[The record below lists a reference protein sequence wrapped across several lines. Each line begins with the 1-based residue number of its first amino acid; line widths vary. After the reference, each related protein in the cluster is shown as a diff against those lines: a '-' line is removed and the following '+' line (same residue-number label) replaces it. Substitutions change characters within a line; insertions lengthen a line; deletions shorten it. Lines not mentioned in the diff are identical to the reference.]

1 MHGKERKKLFRIYD
15 KKHKRYITSP
25 DTACINHYGEMQRA
39 FGFTGEPTLAPDEY
53 AVEFYM
59 GFDDKHN
66 KQIFDGDLMYCI
78 ESHRFN
84 LNDPE
89 SIELI
94 RRLNMLRRIY
104 NRTDTTDKR
113 FAYVDVIVKTD
124 YATREDAP
132 IYWLKEEQFGYEGE
146 GLELPSRWVVS
157 GLTKHDPF
165 ELGYEVKRV
174 EYKHRRS
181 TDRKTGET
189 RECVHVKYHTKNG
202 MQFLCSLHP
211 ERDGYPRT
219 KFEEWWRINAKSGQ
233 IPYKTVELMDAI
245 ESGQIWQ
252 PDIIIVGKKPDSPYN
267 DITVVEHKDKPK
279 QEVTVTTKT
288 NYKNPRNVVDHEFVD
303 PRGIEDAGFGGYPD
317 DFDGYSGYDY
327 DC

>member
-1 MHGKERKKLFRIYD
+1 MQTKERKKLFRIYD
-15 KKHKRYITSP
+15 KKHKRYIMSP
-25 DTACINHYGEMQRA
+25 DTACINHYGEMQRV
-39 FGFTGEPTLAPDEY
+39 FGFTGEPTLAPDDYE
-53 AVEFYM
+53 VEFYM

-66 KQIFDGDLMYCI
+66 KQIFDGDLMYCV

-89 SIELI
+89 SVELI

-104 NRTDTTDKR
+104 SRTDTTDKL
-113 FAYVDVIVKTD
+113 FAYVDVIIKAD

-132 IYWLKEEQFGYEGE
+132 IYWLKDEEFGYEGE

-165 ELGYEVKRV
+165 ELGYEVKNV
-174 EYKHRRS
+174 EYNHRRS

-189 RECVHVKYHTKNG
+189 RECVHVKYYTKNG

-211 ERDGYPRT
+211 ERDGYSRT

-233 IPYKTVELMDAI
+233 IPHKTVELMNAI
-245 ESGQIWQ
+245 NSGQIWQ
-252 PDIIIVGKKPDSPYN
+252 PDIIIVSKKPDSPYN
-267 DITVVEHKDKPK
+267 DITVVEHKDKLK
-279 QEVTVTTKT
+279 QEVTATIKT
-288 NYKNPRNVVDHEFVD
+288 IYRNPRKVVDHEFVD
-303 PRGIEDAGFGGYPD
+303 PRGPEDAEYPD
-317 DFDGYSGYDY
+317 ELDCDYDY
-327 DC
+327 

>member
-1 MHGKERKKLFRIYD
+1 MQTKERKKLFRIYD
-15 KKHKRYITSP
+15 KKHKRYIMSP
-25 DTACINHYGEMQRA
+25 DTACINHYGELQRT
-39 FGFTGEPTLAPDEY
+39 FGFTGEPTLAPDDYE
-53 AVEFYM
+53 VEFYM

-89 SIELI
+89 SVELI
-94 RRLNMLRRIY
+94 RRLNMLRRIHS
-104 NRTDTTDKR
+104 RTDTTDKL
-113 FAYVDVIVKTD
+113 FAYVDVIIKAD

-132 IYWLKEEQFGYEGE
+132 IYWLKDEEFGYEGE

-165 ELGYEVKRV
+165 ELGYEVKCV
-174 EYKHRRS
+174 EYNHRRS

-189 RECVHVKYHTKNG
+189 RECVHVKYYTKNG

-233 IPYKTVELMDAI
+233 IPHKTVELMNAI
-245 ESGQIWQ
+245 NSGQIWQ
-252 PDIIIVGKKPDSPYN
+252 PDIIIVSKKPDSPYN
-267 DITVVEHKDKPK
+267 DITVVEHKDKLK
-279 QEVTVTTKT
+279 QEVTATIKT
-288 NYKNPRNVVDHEFVD
+288 IYRNPRKVVDHEFVD
-303 PRGIEDAGFGGYPD
+303 PRGPEDAEYPD
-317 DFDGYSGYDY
+317 ELDCDYDY
-327 DC
+327 

>member
-1 MHGKERKKLFRIYD
+1 MQTKERKKLFRIYD

-25 DTACINHYGEMQRA
+25 DTACINHYGELQRA

-53 AVEFYM
+53 EVEFYM
-59 GFDDKHN
+59 GFNDKYD
-66 KQIFDGDLMYCI
+66 KQIFEGDLMYCI

-89 SIELI
+89 SIERI

-104 NRTDTTDKR
+104 SRTDTTDKR
-113 FAYVDVIVKTD
+113 FAYVDVITKTD

-132 IYWLKEEQFGYEGE
+132 VYWLKDEQFGYEGE

-165 ELGYEVKRV
+165 ELGYEVKNV
-174 EYKHRRS
+174 EYNHRRS
-181 TDRKTGET
+181 TDRKTGEP
-189 RECVHVKYHTKNG
+189 RECVHVKYHTRNG

-233 IPYKTVELMDAI
+233 IPYKTVELMNAI
-245 ESGQIWQ
+245 KSGQIWQ
-252 PDIIIVGKKPDSPYN
+252 PDIIIVGKKSDSPYN

-279 QEVTVTTKT
+279 QEVTATTKT
-288 NYKNPRNVVDHEFVD
+288 NYRNPRNVVDHEFVD
-303 PRGIEDAGFGGYPD
+303 PRGPEDAEYPD
-317 DFDGYSGYDY
+317 ELDCDYDY
-327 DC
+327 

>member
-1 MHGKERKKLFRIYD
+1 MPRQERKKLFRIYD

-25 DTACINHYGEMQRA
+25 DTACINHYGELQRA

-53 AVEFYM
+53 EVEFYM
-59 GFDDKHN
+59 GFEDKYD

-89 SIELI
+89 SVELM
-94 RRLNMLRRIY
+94 RRLNMLRRIHS
-104 NRTDTTDKR
+104 RTDTTDKL
-113 FAYVDVIVKTD
+113 FAYVDVIVKAD

-132 IYWLKEEQFGYEGE
+132 IYWLKDEEFGYEGE

-165 ELGYEVKRV
+165 ELGYEVKNV
-174 EYKHRRS
+174 EYNHRRS

-189 RECVHVKYHTKNG
+189 RECVHVNYYTKNG
-202 MQFLCSLHP
+202 MRFLCSLHP

-219 KFEEWWRINAKSGQ
+219 KFEEWWRINAKPGNQ
-233 IPYKTVELMDAI
+233 IPYKTVELMNAI
-245 ESGQIWQ
+245 NAGQIWQ
-252 PDIIIVGKKPDSPYN
+252 PDIIIVSKKPDSPYN
-267 DITVVEHKDKPK
+267 NITVVEHKDKPK
-279 QEVTVTTKT
+279 YEVKATTKT
-288 NYKNPRNVVDHEFVD
+288 IYRNPRNVVDHEFVD
-303 PRGIEDAGFGGYPD
+303 PRGPEDAEYPD
-317 DFDGYSGYDY
+317 ELDCDYDY
-327 DC
+327 